1 MKFRVAMQTKRQ
13 LAVLVLACSI
23 VLFSQ
28 GARCSNFSLNITVTS
43 NSPLNCSTG
52 LTYPGPAFVRV
63 EYRWLERV
71 NNSLIPD
78 QWRTLKTITAGKCCN
93 GFSIIYS
100 VYYLRTDADYNSEH
114 TLRSSDQ
121 DRIDTVQLRIVQP
134 EHGGGLC
141 NCWEISKLL
150 VTFDG
155 NICFNLLNE

>member
-1 MKFRVAMQTKRQ
+1 MQTKRQ

-71 NNSLIPD
+71 GSDDHDESAGDNELLMPG
-78 QWRTLKTITAGKCCN
+78 QWSTLRTMITCKSCFIYFFIV
-93 GFSIIYS
+93 FSILNMYTFYIQM
-100 VYYLRTDADYNSEH
+100 LT
-114 TLRSSDQ
+114 
-121 DRIDTVQLRIVQP
+121 IV
-134 EHGGGLC
+134 
-141 NCWEISKLL
+141 
-150 VTFDG
+150 
-155 NICFNLLNE
+155 

>member
-1 MKFRVAMQTKRQ
+1 MQTKRE

-78 QWRTLKTITAGKCCN
+78 QWSTLKTMTTGKCSIL
-93 GFSIIYS
+93 FSTYCACMYIYI
-100 VYYLRTDADYNSEH
+100 H
-114 TLRSSDQ
+114 TSLS
-121 DRIDTVQLRIVQP
+121 I
-134 EHGGGLC
+134 
-141 NCWEISKLL
+141 
-150 VTFDG
+150 
-155 NICFNLLNE
+155 